1 MYHKWRSYNVWFLRY
16 KVQQSF
22 LPFWVIFCPLINL
35 TTWKIKILKKIKKIS
50 GEIII
55 LHLCTRHGVQQTE
68 FFVILD
74 HLLPFY
80 PSNPE
85 NQIFTTMEKLLKI
98 SQFYTS
104 LLETMIMCYTVPEIW
119 CMTNAIFIFHFG
131 LFFALLPPKSP
142 KNQNLK
148 KNWKQIEK
156 NAWRYHHFTH
166 AYQKL
171 WSDDVKF
178 LKYHARQMD
187 GQMDRWKKR
196 HIKVGAPPKNTMV
209 TDIAQKSYKALF
221 PFWSFMKKDIENNK
235 IKITLRK
242 AWKHWKE
249 SWYWNW
255 KKWNY
260 IYLSYFAWIQK

>member
-1 MYHKWRSYNVWFLRY
+1 MYHKWRSYNVWFLTY

-35 TTWKIKILKKIKKIS
+35 TTWKIKILKKSKKYLEKSSFYTCVPDMECNWQNFLSFWTIFCPFTPLTQKIK
-50 GEIII
+50 
-55 LHLCTRHGVQQTE
+55 
-68 FFVILD
+68 
-74 HLLPFY
+74 
-80 PSNPE
+80 
-85 NQIFTTMEKLLKI
+85 IFTTMEKLLKI

-104 LLETMIMCYTVPEIW
+104 LLETMIICYTVPGIW

-131 LFFALLPPKSP
+131 LIFALLPPKSP

-178 LKYHARQMD
+178 LKYDARQMN

-221 PFWSFMKKDIENNK
+221 PFWSFMKKDILK
-235 IKITLRK
+235 IIK
-242 AWKHWKE
+242 
-249 SWYWNW
+249 
-255 KKWNY
+255 
-260 IYLSYFAWIQK
+260 